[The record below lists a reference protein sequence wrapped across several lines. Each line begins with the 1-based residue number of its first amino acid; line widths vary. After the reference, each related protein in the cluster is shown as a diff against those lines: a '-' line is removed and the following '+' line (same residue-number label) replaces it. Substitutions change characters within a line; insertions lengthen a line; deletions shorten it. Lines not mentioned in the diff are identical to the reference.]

1 LRNLAGKSDRRNQIR
16 SYRILIVEDDSIQAA
31 ALAEFLRA
39 LRYEPLCAS
48 NTLQAMPLI
57 EESPPDL
64 VLVDA
69 HLDTWN
75 EGIDL
80 VRRLRRDFPALTM
93 VVLSAD
99 GEKHTLLE
107 ALKAGADEFLR
118 KPTAFAELS
127 IRIQN
132 MLQLVE
138 LRNESAALAAR
149 LSQEREILARYFSPR
164 IVESILQDG
173 SSTNVGGR
181 YLQATVLLYDLR
193 NSTGIAETM
202 GPADFAELVNQLTVD
217 LMDLITS
224 SGGSIVKLTGDG
236 ILALFTDPGRTG
248 AASAVGCAGRISD
261 YHSAMEPVLASS
273 GTPLSGFGIGLATG
287 QIFAG
292 NIGTFRRMEFTI
304 VGDAVERARRLEE
317 LTKRIGREILADK
330 ITARLSQA
338 DLDPVPVL
346 VRQKRTTIFTRKRK

>member
-1 LRNLAGKSDRRNQIR
+1 
-16 SYRILIVEDDSIQAA
+16 
-31 ALAEFLRA
+31 
-39 LRYEPLCAS
+39 
-48 NTLQAMPLI
+48 
-57 EESPPDL
+57 
-64 VLVDA
+64 
-69 HLDTWN
+69 
-75 EGIDL
+75 
-80 VRRLRRDFPALTM
+80 M

-181 YLQATVLLYDLR
+181 YLQATVLLYDLRNSTGIATVLLYDLR